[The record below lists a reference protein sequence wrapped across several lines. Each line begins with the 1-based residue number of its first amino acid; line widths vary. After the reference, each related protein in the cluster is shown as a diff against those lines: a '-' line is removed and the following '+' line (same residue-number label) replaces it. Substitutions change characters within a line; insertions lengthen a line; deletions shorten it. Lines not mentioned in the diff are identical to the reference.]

1 MDFQKYDDLFCRR
14 NYPVFDG
21 NFLPKDDSPC
31 ICLSGNKYKNCC
43 KKDVEAALQHDND
56 KRDAEELKNIYQQSE
71 KKLISTIIEHKAVNK
86 KNISYC
92 LAEKILGNCDLH
104 NNVKSHT
111 LARGSVLTN
120 LAGADCDVVSFNDHI
135 MVDCNMIKKNIEI
148 YYKQVKLKDASLT
161 VSYCKEHDK
170 ELFLDI
176 EVAEKCK
183 YEKKEIQ
190 NLEYA
195 LKAISF
201 QIYYYIENIKYFSKL
216 IQTSKKVFGSYNGGK
231 SHLLEHYSVYVD
243 ELFRLHPISQRMIQ
257 EIQNFKQ
264 GKMHTKLKTVYF
276 KLPCKRINISC
287 SEVIEEQGVY
297 YFINVINAP
306 EPYMIFSYYEEQENQ
321 EVWIKEIK
329 KEFDEENCREYYITN
344 FILSFIV
351 TNAQN
356 IYINKTKFNQLSE
369 DEKIYLYV
377 IHREG
382 TIGIPDE
389 YQDKLWKNMYHFF
402 FEN

>member
-1 MDFQKYDDLFCRR
+1 M
-14 NYPVFDG
+14 
-21 NFLPKDDSPC
+21 
-31 ICLSGNKYKNCC
+31 
-43 KKDVEAALQHDND
+43 
-56 KRDAEELKNIYQQSE
+56 
-71 KKLISTIIEHKAVNK
+71 
-86 KNISYC
+86 
-92 LAEKILGNCDLH
+92 
-104 NNVKSHT
+104 
-111 LARGSVLTN
+111 
-120 LAGADCDVVSFNDHI
+120 
-135 MVDCNMIKKNIEI
+135 
-148 YYKQVKLKDASLT
+148 
-161 VSYCKEHDK
+161 
-170 ELFLDI
+170 
-176 EVAEKCK
+176 
-183 YEKKEIQ
+183 
-190 NLEYA
+190 
-195 LKAISF
+195 
-201 QIYYYIENIKYFSKL
+201 
-216 IQTSKKVFGSYNGGK
+216 
-231 SHLLEHYSVYVD
+231 LEHYSVYVD

-276 KLPCKRINISC
+276 KLHCKRINISC

-306 EPYMIFSYYEEQENQ
+306 EPYLIFSYYEEQENQ
-321 EVWIKEIK
+321 EVWTKEIK
-329 KEFDEENCREYYITN
+329 REFDEGNEYYITN

>member
-1 MDFQKYDDLFCRR
+1 M
-14 NYPVFDG
+14 
-21 NFLPKDDSPC
+21 
-31 ICLSGNKYKNCC
+31 
-43 KKDVEAALQHDND
+43 
-56 KRDAEELKNIYQQSE
+56 
-71 KKLISTIIEHKAVNK
+71 
-86 KNISYC
+86 
-92 LAEKILGNCDLH
+92 
-104 NNVKSHT
+104 
-111 LARGSVLTN
+111 TN

-276 KLPCKRINISC
+276 KLHCKRINISC

-306 EPYMIFSYYEEQENQ
+306 EPYLIFSYYEEQENQ
-321 EVWIKEIK
+321 EVWTKEIK
-329 KEFDEENCREYYITN
+329 REFDEGNEYYITN

-389 YQDKLWKNMYHFF
+389 YQDKLWENMYHFF